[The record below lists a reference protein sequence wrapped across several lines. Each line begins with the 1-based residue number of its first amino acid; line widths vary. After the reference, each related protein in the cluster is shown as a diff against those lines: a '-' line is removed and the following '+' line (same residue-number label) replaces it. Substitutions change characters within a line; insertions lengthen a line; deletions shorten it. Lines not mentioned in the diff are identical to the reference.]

1 MRTGTWQRKLVAVA
15 GRILMS
21 DKRRRMADTS
31 RPQHRFHVAPDKFNV
46 RAVDIRLYFLPTE
59 KEDEIPDSKQKD
71 RSRIKP

>member
-1 MRTGTWQRKLVAVA
+1 
-15 GRILMS
+15 MS

-59 KEDEIPDSKQKD
+59 KEDDTEHTTAISTEESTHDNLAD
-71 RSRIKP
+71 N